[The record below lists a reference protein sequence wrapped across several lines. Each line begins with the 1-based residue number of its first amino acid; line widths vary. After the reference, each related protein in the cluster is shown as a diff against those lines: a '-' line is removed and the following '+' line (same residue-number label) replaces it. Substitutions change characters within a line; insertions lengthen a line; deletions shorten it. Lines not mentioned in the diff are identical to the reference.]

1 MSMDEKEIMSR
12 LVEIERLQNEIVE
25 ELHKIKV
32 VLDLVVKSDTL
43 SNKALI
49 MLIDKVEKIDGR
61 VGVFNKK
68 IDDVMVV

>member
-1 MSMDEKEIMSR
+1 MSKNNKIDER
-12 LVEIERLQNEIVE
+12 LERIERLQYEIVE

-49 MLIDKVEKIDGR
+49 MLIDKIENVIKKEHP
-61 VGVFNKK
+61 FN
-68 IDDVMVV
+68 DDIMVV